1 MAPRIAIP
9 STLRG
14 SILNPAD
21 ALVGAV
27 SAALAA
33 ALTPPVEVAGMLPT
47 KTVGE
52 DDEPRLFKFDPEFRL
67 DPEVLDPVVV
77 GKEPKVADPSDPE
90 RPELELA
97 PLFSEPPVLEPLF
110 SEPPVLE
117 PELLEPSPPAG
128 VKLAVCPEA
137 GSG

>member
-1 MAPRIAIP
+1 MAPKIAIP

-21 ALVGAV
+21 VLVGAV

-52 DDEPRLFKFDPEFRL
+52 DEEPRLFKFDPEFKL
-67 DPEVLDPVVV
+67 DPDSGLDPVVV
-77 GKEPKVADPSDPE
+77 GEEPKVKELSDPE
-90 RPELELA
+90 KAELEPP
-97 PLFSEPPVLEPLF
+97 PLFSEPPVLEPEL
-110 SEPPVLE
+110 LE